1 MKESRSM
8 ACTSTSAAPRHWRI
22 VLALLLVAP
31 AVPAQQPAAPA
42 ASAPAGRELFALH
55 CARCHGAEGT
65 GTANGP
71 DLRERVRGMSE
82 AAFANAVLRRYRWTL
97 PLTGAGGESSA
108 REALVR
114 GTLERRQGTD
124 AMPAWE
130 SEPVV
135 AQGIRSLYA
144 FVGGGE
150 KR

>member
-1 MKESRSM
+1 MSF
-8 ACTSTSAAPRHWRI
+8 ASTSAAPRTWRI
-22 VLALLLVAP
+22 TLALLL
-31 AVPAQQPAAPA
+31 AVPAVSAQQPPPA

-55 CARCHGAEGT
+55 CARCHGADAT
-65 GTANGP
+65 GSANGP
-71 DLRERVRGMSE
+71 NLRERVRGMSE

-135 AQGIRSLYA
+135 AQGIRSLYVFA
-144 FVGGGE
+144 GGSD